1 MKYGINHM
9 MSLVISL
16 VKPVTEFLQ
25 VELGKQERKQ
35 NHSEQK
41 YNQQLTQKIQPVTI
55 TVVEEIQVKQEITQQ
70 QEISVNTIIHAE
82 PEKIQT
88 FIQTDNRENAKVV
101 NSSDL
106 PKLTVKVLKDLCKE
120 LEIPVT
126 TKHKKKDIIDILKVT
141 AVFPLLV

>member
-1 MKYGINHM
+1 MKYDLNHM
-9 MSLVISL
+9 VSLVISL

-25 VELGKQERKQ
+25 VELGKQKQ
-35 NHSEQK
+35 SE
-41 YNQQLTQKIQPVTI
+41 QLTQKVQPVII
-55 TVVEEIQVKQEITQQ
+55 TVVEEIQVKQEITQE

-82 PEKIQT
+82 PQQIQT
-88 FIQTDNRENAKVV
+88 FIQIDNQENAKIV

>member
-1 MKYGINHM
+1 MKYGITDLV
-9 MSLVISL
+9 SLVISL

-25 VELGKQERKQ
+25 VELGKQ
-35 NHSEQK
+35 NHHK
-41 YNQQLTQKIQPVTI
+41 QLTQEAQPVTI
-55 TVVEEIQVKQEITQQ
+55 TVVEEIQVKQEITQE
-70 QEISVNTIIHAE
+70 QEISVNTIVHAE

-88 FIQTDNRENAKVV
+88 FIQTDNLENAKVID
-101 NSSDL
+101 SSDL